1 MMELINIKV
10 IYFAALR
17 DLAKKKEEQLLVDST
32 TTPKSLYD
40 MLQEKYSFP
49 DQNTFKV
56 AINDNFTEWNE
67 PLNQQDTIVFIPPVT
82 GG

>member
-1 MMELINIKV
+1 MNIKV
-10 IYFAALR
+10 IYFAVLR
-17 DLAKKKEEQLLVDST
+17 DLAKKKEEQLTVEAT

-56 AINDNFTEWNE
+56 AINDNFIEWNE
-67 PLNQQDTIVFIPPVT
+67 PINEQDTIVFIPPVT

>member
-1 MMELINIKV
+1 MKLINIKV
-10 IYFAALR
+10 IYFAVLR
-17 DLAKKKEEQLLVDST
+17 DLTTKKEELLSVDPG
-32 TTPKSLYD
+32 TTPQSLYD
-40 MLQEKYSFP
+40 ILQEKYSFP

-67 PLNQQDTIVFIPPVT
+67 PLDQQDIIVFIPPVT

>member
-1 MMELINIKV
+1 MELINIKV
-10 IYFAALR
+10 IYFAVLR
-17 DLAKKKEEQLLVDST
+17 DLAKKKEELLSVHPG
-32 TTPKSLYD
+32 TTPQSLYD

-49 DQNTFKV
+49 NQNTFKV

-67 PLNQQDTIVFIPPVT
+67 PLDQQDIIVFMPPVT

>member
-1 MMELINIKV
+1 MELINIKV
-10 IYFAALR
+10 IYFAVLR
-17 DLAKKKEEQLLVDST
+17 DLAKKKEELLSVDPG
-32 TTPKSLYD
+32 TTPQSLYD

-49 DQNTFKV
+49 NQNTFKV

-67 PLNQQDTIVFIPPVT
+67 PLDQQDIIVFIPPVT

>member
-1 MMELINIKV
+1 MELINIKV
-10 IYFAALR
+10 IYFAVLR
-17 DLAKKKEEQLLVDST
+17 DLAKKKEEQLSVDST
-32 TTPKSLYD
+32 ATPKSLYD

-49 DQNTFKV
+49 DKNTFKV

>member
-1 MMELINIKV
+1 MELINIKV
-10 IYFAALR
+10 IYFAVLR
-17 DLAKKKEEQLLVDST
+17 DLAKKKEELLSVDPG
-32 TTPKSLYD
+32 TTPQSLYD

-67 PLNQQDTIVFIPPVT
+67 PLDQQDIIVFMPPVT

>member
-1 MMELINIKV
+1 MKLISIKV
-10 IYFAALR
+10 IYFAVLR
-17 DLAKKKEEQLLVDST
+17 DLAKKKEELLSVDPG
-32 TTPKSLYD
+32 TTPQSLYD

-49 DQNTFKV
+49 DQNTYKV

-67 PLNQQDTIVFIPPVT
+67 PLDQQDIIVFMPPVT

>member
-1 MMELINIKV
+1 MKLINIKV
-10 IYFAALR
+10 IYFAVLR
-17 DLAKKKEEQLLVDST
+17 DLTTKKEELLSVDPG
-32 TTPKSLYD
+32 TTPQSLYD
-40 MLQEKYSFP
+40 ILQEKYSFP

-67 PLNQQDTIVFIPPVT
+67 PLNQHDTVVFIPPVT

>member
-1 MMELINIKV
+1 MELINIKV
-10 IYFAALR
+10 IYFAVLR
-17 DLAKKKEEQLLVDST
+17 DLAKKKEELLSVDPG
-32 TTPKSLYD
+32 TTPQSLYD
-40 MLQEKYSFP
+40 MLLEKYSFP

-67 PLNQQDTIVFIPPVT
+67 PLDQQDIIVFMPPVT

>member
-1 MMELINIKV
+1 MKLINIKV

-17 DLAKKKEEQLLVDST
+17 DLTTKKEELLSVDPG
-32 TTPKSLYD
+32 TTPQSLYD
-40 MLQEKYSFP
+40 ILQEKYSFP

-67 PLNQQDTIVFIPPVT
+67 PLSQHDTVVFIPPVT

>member
-1 MMELINIKV
+1 MKLINIKV
-10 IYFAALR
+10 IYFAVLR
-17 DLAKKKEEQLLVDST
+17 DLTTKKEELLSVDPG
-32 TTPKSLYD
+32 TTPQSLYD
-40 MLQEKYSFP
+40 ILQEKYSFP

-67 PLNQQDTIVFIPPVT
+67 PLDQQDIIVFMPPVT

>member
-1 MMELINIKV
+1 MELINIKV
-10 IYFAALR
+10 IYFAVLR
-17 DLAKKKEEQLLVDST
+17 DLAKKKEELLSVDPG
-32 TTPKSLYD
+32 TTPQSLYD

-67 PLNQQDTIVFIPPVT
+67 PLSQHDTVVFIPPVT

>member
-1 MMELINIKV
+1 MELINIKV
-10 IYFAALR
+10 IYFAVLR
-17 DLAKKKEEQLLVDST
+17 DLTTKKEELLSVDPG
-32 TTPKSLYD
+32 TTPQSLYD
-40 MLQEKYSFP
+40 ILQEKYSFP

-67 PLNQQDTIVFIPPVT
+67 PLNQHDTVVFIPPVT

>member
-1 MMELINIKV
+1 
-10 IYFAALR
+10 
-17 DLAKKKEEQLLVDST
+17 
-32 TTPKSLYD
+32 

-49 DQNTFKV
+49 TQNTFKV

-67 PLNQQDTIVFIPPVT
+67 PLDQQDIIVFMPPVT

>member
-1 MMELINIKV
+1 MKLISIKV
-10 IYFAALR
+10 IYFAVLR
-17 DLAKKKEEQLLVDST
+17 DLAKKKEEQLSVDPG
-32 TTPKSLYD
+32 TTPQSLYD
-40 MLQEKYSFP
+40 ILQEKYSFP

-67 PLNQQDTIVFIPPVT
+67 PLSQHDTVVFIPPVT

>member
-1 MMELINIKV
+1 MKLINIKV
-10 IYFAALR
+10 IYFAVLR
-17 DLAKKKEEQLLVDST
+17 DLTKKKEELLSVDPG
-32 TTPKSLYD
+32 TTPQSLYD
-40 MLQEKYSFP
+40 ILQEKYSFP

-67 PLNQQDTIVFIPPVT
+67 PLNQHDTVVFIPPVT

>member
-1 MMELINIKV
+1 MKLINIKV
-10 IYFAALR
+10 IYFAVLK
-17 DLAKKKEEQLLVDST
+17 DLTTKKEELLSVDPG
-32 TTPKSLYD
+32 TTPQSLYD
-40 MLQEKYSFP
+40 ILQEKYSFP

-67 PLNQQDTIVFIPPVT
+67 PLDQQDIIVFMPPVT

>member
-1 MMELINIKV
+1 MELIKIKV
-10 IYFAALR
+10 IYFAVLR
-17 DLAKKKEEQLLVDST
+17 DLAKKKEELLSVDPG
-32 TTPKSLYD
+32 TTPQSLYD

-67 PLNQQDTIVFIPPVT
+67 PLDQQDIIVFIPPVT

>member
-1 MMELINIKV
+1 MELINIKV
-10 IYFAALR
+10 IYFAVLR
-17 DLAKKKEEQLLVDST
+17 DLAKKKEELLSVDSG
-32 TTPKSLYD
+32 TTPQSLYD

-49 DQNTFKV
+49 DQNTYKV

-67 PLNQQDTIVFIPPVT
+67 PLDQQDIIVFMPPVT

>member
-1 MMELINIKV
+1 MELINIKV
-10 IYFAALR
+10 IYFAVLR
-17 DLAKKKEEQLLVDST
+17 DLAKKKEELLSVDLG
-32 TTPKSLYD
+32 TTPQSLYD

-67 PLNQQDTIVFIPPVT
+67 PLDQQDIIVFMPPVT

>member
-1 MMELINIKV
+1 MTELINIKV
-10 IYFAALR
+10 IYFAVLR
-17 DLAKKKEEQLLVDST
+17 DLAKKKEEQLTVEAT
-32 TTPKSLYD
+32 ITPKSLYD

-56 AINDNFTEWNE
+56 AINDNFIEWNE
-67 PLNQQDTIVFIPPVT
+67 PINEQDTIVFIPPVT

>member
-1 MMELINIKV
+1 MELINIKV
-10 IYFAALR
+10 IYFAVLR
-17 DLAKKKEEQLLVDST
+17 DLTTKKEELLSVDPG
-32 TTPKSLYD
+32 TTPQSLYD
-40 MLQEKYSFP
+40 ILQEKYSFP

-67 PLNQQDTIVFIPPVT
+67 PLDQQDIIVFIPPVT

>member
-1 MMELINIKV
+1 MKLISIKV
-10 IYFAALR
+10 IYFAVLR
-17 DLAKKKEEQLLVDST
+17 DLTTKKEELLSVDPG
-32 TTPKSLYD
+32 TTPQSLYD
-40 MLQEKYSFP
+40 ILQEKYSFP

-67 PLNQQDTIVFIPPVT
+67 PLSQHDTVVFIPPVT

>member
-1 MMELINIKV
+1 MELINIKV
-10 IYFAALR
+10 IYFAVLR
-17 DLAKKKEEQLLVDST
+17 DLTTKKEELLSVDPG
-32 TTPKSLYD
+32 TTPQSLYD

-49 DQNTFKV
+49 DQNTYKV

-67 PLNQQDTIVFIPPVT
+67 PLDQQDIIVFMPPVT

>member
-1 MMELINIKV
+1 MELINIKV
-10 IYFAALR
+10 IYFAVLR
-17 DLAKKKEEQLLVDST
+17 DLAKKKEELLSVDPG
-32 TTPKSLYD
+32 TTPQSLYD

-49 DQNTFKV
+49 NQNTFKV

-67 PLNQQDTIVFIPPVT
+67 PLDQQDIIVFMPPVT

>member
-1 MMELINIKV
+1 MTELINIKV
-10 IYFAALR
+10 IYFAVLR
-17 DLAKKKEEQLLVDST
+17 DLAKKKEEQLTVEAT

-56 AINDNFTEWNE
+56 AINDNFIEWNE
-67 PLNQQDTIVFIPPVT
+67 PINEQDTIVFIPPVT

>member
-1 MMELINIKV
+1 MKPINIKV
-10 IYFAALR
+10 IYFAVLR
-17 DLAKKKEEQLLVDST
+17 DLTTKKEELLSVDPG
-32 TTPKSLYD
+32 TTPQSLYD
-40 MLQEKYSFP
+40 ILQEKYSFP

-67 PLNQQDTIVFIPPVT
+67 PLSQHDTVVFIPPVT

>member
-1 MMELINIKV
+1 MELINIKV
-10 IYFAALR
+10 IYFAVLR
-17 DLAKKKEEQLLVDST
+17 DLAKKKEELLSVDPG
-32 TTPKSLYD
+32 TTPQSLYD

-49 DQNTFKV
+49 DQDTYKV

-67 PLNQQDTIVFIPPVT
+67 PLNQQDIIVFMPPVT

>member
-1 MMELINIKV
+1 MKLINIKV
-10 IYFAALR
+10 IYFAVLR
-17 DLAKKKEEQLLVDST
+17 DLTTKKEELLSVDPG
-32 TTPKSLYD
+32 TTPQSLYNI
-40 MLQEKYSFP
+40 LQEKYSFP

-67 PLNQQDTIVFIPPVT
+67 PLSQHDTVVFIPPVT

>member
-1 MMELINIKV
+1 MELIKIKV
-10 IYFAALR
+10 IYFAVLR
-17 DLAKKKEEQLLVDST
+17 DLAKKKEELLSVDPG
-32 TTPKSLYD
+32 TTPQSLYD

-49 DQNTFKV
+49 DQNTYKV

-67 PLNQQDTIVFIPPVT
+67 PLDQQDIIVFMPPVT

>member
-1 MMELINIKV
+1 MELIKIKV
-10 IYFAALR
+10 IYFAVLR
-17 DLAKKKEEQLLVDST
+17 DLAKKKEEQLSVDPG
-32 TTPKSLYD
+32 TTPQSLYD

-49 DQNTFKV
+49 DQNTYKV

-67 PLNQQDTIVFIPPVT
+67 PLDQQDIIVFMPPVT

>member
-1 MMELINIKV
+1 MKLINIKV
-10 IYFAALR
+10 IYFAVLR
-17 DLAKKKEEQLLVDST
+17 DLAKKKEELLSVDPG
-32 TTPKSLYD
+32 TTPQSLYD

-67 PLNQQDTIVFIPPVT
+67 PLDQQDIIVFIPPVT

>member
-1 MMELINIKV
+1 MELIKIKV
-10 IYFAALR
+10 IYFAVLR
-17 DLAKKKEEQLLVDST
+17 DLAKKKEELLSVDPG
-32 TTPKSLYD
+32 TTPQSLYD

-67 PLNQQDTIVFIPPVT
+67 PLDQQDIIVFMPPVT

>member
-1 MMELINIKV
+1 MKPINIKV
-10 IYFAALR
+10 IYFAVLR
-17 DLAKKKEEQLLVDST
+17 DLTKKKEELLSVDPG
-32 TTPKSLYD
+32 TTPQSLYD
-40 MLQEKYSFP
+40 ILQEKYSFP

-67 PLNQQDTIVFIPPVT
+67 PLSQHDTVVFIPPVT

>member
-1 MMELINIKV
+1 MELINIKV
-10 IYFAALR
+10 IYFAVLR
-17 DLAKKKEEQLLVDST
+17 DLAKKKEELLSVDPG
-32 TTPKSLYD
+32 TTPQSLYD

-49 DQNTFKV
+49 NQSTFKV

-67 PLNQQDTIVFIPPVT
+67 PLDQQDIIVFMPPVT